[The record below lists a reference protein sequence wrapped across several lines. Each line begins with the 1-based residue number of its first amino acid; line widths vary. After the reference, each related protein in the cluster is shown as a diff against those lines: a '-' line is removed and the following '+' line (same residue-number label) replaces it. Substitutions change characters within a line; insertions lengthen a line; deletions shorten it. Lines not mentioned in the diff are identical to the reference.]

1 MLAMT
6 MQRGWRIASGLSIPL
21 QPSLGE
27 SQLIQNMSRCY
38 ERVIVQLLLFFAVE
52 IGVLGHAF

>member
-6 MQRGWRIASGLSIPL
+6 MQRGWRIASDLSIPL

-27 SQLIQNMSRCY
+27 SQLIQNLSRCY
-38 ERVIVQLLLFFAVE
+38 ERLFVELLLFFAVE
-52 IGVLGHAF
+52 IGFLGHAF